1 MLMVIIV
8 FVAVLLVLT
17 WCMIRVSSKNS
28 RIEETMEW
36 KGNDENG
43 TN

>member
-17 WCMIRVSSKNS
+17 WCMIRVSSQNS
-28 RIEETMEW
+28 RQIEKIFNKME
-36 KGNDENG
+36 E
-43 TN
+43 